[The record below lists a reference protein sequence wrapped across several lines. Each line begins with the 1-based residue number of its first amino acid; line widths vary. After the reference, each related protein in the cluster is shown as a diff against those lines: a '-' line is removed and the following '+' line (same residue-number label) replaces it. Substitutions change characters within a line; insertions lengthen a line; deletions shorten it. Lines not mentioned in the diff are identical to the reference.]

1 MTSLGYQMFE
11 ETRFLTSFRTDSYSP
26 MSSALIGQTELTEEA
41 VKAIHEATQG
51 AVSTWLPWPERDMTW
66 SLEWHSQMHYP

>member
-1 MTSLGYQMFE
+1 M
-11 ETRFLTSFRTDSYSP
+11 SP
-26 MSSALIGQTELTEEA
+26 ALIGQTEPTEEA
-41 VKAIHEATQG
+41 VKAIHEARQG